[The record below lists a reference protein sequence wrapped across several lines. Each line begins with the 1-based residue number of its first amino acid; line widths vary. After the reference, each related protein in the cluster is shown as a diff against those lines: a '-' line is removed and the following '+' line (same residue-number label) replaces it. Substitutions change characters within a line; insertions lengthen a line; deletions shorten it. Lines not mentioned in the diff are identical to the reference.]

1 MTQVH
6 LVDGTVEL
14 FRCFHGAPRH
24 TNASGDEVGAVR
36 GLLHTLVSLLKSL
49 KARIDDGTPAYVA
62 VAFDPLPAA
71 RGGPTTDPGTLVR
84 RQSALALDAVRALGI
99 PLWPMVRFQA
109 DDALATG
116 ACRLGAD
123 AEVDQVVICTTD
135 TDLFQCIRDRRV
147 VVLDRIRKT
156 TTDEARFR
164 ERYGIAPRQF
174 PDYLALVGAPAK
186 GLPGI
191 PGWGPKSA
199 AKVLTAHG
207 RIEDFPANREEWRA
221 VPRGGHLAAEFS
233 ARRDEALLVKRLAT
247 LRDDLP
253 LDCSLRALEWRG
265 LNDERLGGVIEKA
278 EAKDLWERIERWS
291 P

>member
-1 MTQVH
+1 MTKVH
-6 LVDGTVEL
+6 LVDGTFEL

-24 TNASGDEVGAVR
+24 TNAVGEEVGAVR
-36 GLLHTLVSLLKSL
+36 GLLHTLLSLLKGL
-49 KARIDDGTPAYVA
+49 KARIDDAAPAYVA

-71 RGGPTTDPGTLVR
+71 RGGPATDPGTLIR

-116 ACRLGAD
+116 ARRLRAD
-123 AEVDQVVICTTD
+123 ADVQQVVICTTD
-135 TDLFQCIRDRRV
+135 TDLFQCIRGTRV
-147 VVLDRIRKT
+147 VVLDRIRKA

-164 ERYGIAPRQF
+164 ERYGVAPRQF

-191 PGWGPKSA
+191 PGWGPKA
-199 AKVLTAHG
+199 AGRMLAAHG
-207 RIEDFPANREEWRA
+207 RIEDFPPDREKWQA
-221 VPRGGHLAAEFS
+221 VRRGDQLAEAFDC
-233 ARRDEALLVKRLAT
+233 RRDEALLVKRLAT

-265 LNDERLGGVIEKA
+265 LDHERLRRVIERA

-291 P
+291 S